1 MVIKVDM
8 NNTLFR
14 NASPPLTDW
23 TPILIS
29 IAIIL
34 IALLILWIVWGYL
47 KEWLK
52 SQLQGA
58 TSSNATPTDFIQGQ
72 WCFVGEDLTGRWC
85 VKTPE
90 EGLCPKQR
98 VFQSRSE
105 CEMKTASASPL
116 GINQHHDTTM
126 IPIAGLS
133 IA

>member
-29 IAIIL
+29 IAVIL

-52 SQLQGA
+52 P
-58 TSSNATPTDFIQGQ
+58 TPPVYPDTF
-72 WCFVGEDLTGRWC
+72 
-85 VKTPE
+85 
-90 EGLCPKQR
+90 
-98 VFQSRSE
+98 
-105 CEMKTASASPL
+105 SPL
-116 GINQHHDTTM
+116 DTDHPNMRT
-126 IPIAGLS
+126 AGSDLKAKNFTGKTTLEIS
-133 IA
+133 QIEVIYIFGSQMRIDKAIKKVGL